1 MESKRRSFVKAISW
15 RFLATIITTSV
26 VYATT
31 HEIKFAME
39 IGLLD
44 TTIKLGVY
52 FLHERVWN
60 NIDFGREIAKPV
72 EYEI

>member
-15 RFLATIITTSV
+15 RILATIITTSV

-31 HEIKFAME
+31 HQMKFAME

-44 TTIKLGVY
+44 TSIKLGVY
-52 FLHERVWN
+52 FMHERTWN
-60 NIDFGREIAKPV
+60 KIDFGRELAKPA